1 MKKSRYM
8 MAALPM
14 LIPLCLSGAAL
25 AQESGE
31 FTPMPSLAVPPAS
44 TGTVVLPPE
53 QGDRMALEIAQR
65 LLAERKFDEAYEI
78 LLILARRRPD
88 ERDLQILIAQTEV
101 ALGQPKAAISR
112 LEALRDKHPDWP
124 RPRVELAL
132 AHAAAG
138 NIRTAKAILVA
149 ELGKNPPEHVRQNI
163 ESAIR
168 SLEDKQTFVGR
179 FDVGVAPDSN
189 ITGGTYNDTVN
200 FFGLPFTLNDD
211 AKQQEGVR
219 GTISAGGTMRTPW
232 DQNTRIELGI
242 DAVHSEPLGSKGTP
256 SSNVRAT
263 LAARVRMPKGSMRT
277 GLAVQPFYVDNK
289 LQRIEQSVFAE
300 GGRLIAGPLT
310 LTGSVTL
317 SDGDVA
323 HDILRDYQQWET
335 SFGPSIGLGK
345 STNLQLQGVFGDRNA
360 EDDLYSFLRRGLSMN
375 LSTRPANG
383 WRATLG
389 GSLTR
394 DVYRDYS
401 VFFGARQEDL
411 TASANMEVV
420 WAGLVFMGLSPSFNL
435 GYSETRSTIN
445 LYDRRS
451 VNFGLGFALP
461 Y

>member
-1 MKKSRYM
+1 MKGSRYA
-8 MAALPM
+8 MAALV
-14 LIPLCLSGAAL
+14 AL
-25 AQESGE
+25 APGCFAGGLAVAQESE
-31 FTPMPSLAVPPAS
+31 FTPLFVPTPPR
-44 TGTVVLPPE
+44 TVVLPPE
-53 QGDRMALEIAQR
+53 QGDRMALDAARRMIAEQR
-65 LLAERKFDEAYEI
+65 YADAYPI
-78 LLILARRRPD
+78 LLILAKRRPD

-101 ALGQPKAAISR
+101 ALAQPNAAIAR
-112 LEALRDKHPDWP
+112 LTVLKDKHPDWP

-149 ELGKNPPEHVRQNI
+149 ELGKNPPEYVRRNI
-163 ESAIR
+163 EGAIR

-232 DQNTRIELGI
+232 DQNTRIELGV
-242 DAVHSEPLGSKGTP
+242 DAAHSEPLGAKGTP
-256 SSNVRAT
+256 SSNVRVS
-263 LAARVRMPKGSMRT
+263 LAARVRMPKGSLRT

-289 LQRIEQSVFAE
+289 LQRIEQSLFVE
-300 GGRLIAGPLT
+300 GGRSIAGPLT

-317 SDGDVA
+317 SEGDVA
-323 HDILRDYQQWET
+323 HDNLRDYRQWET
-335 SFGPSIGLGK
+335 SFGPSLGLGD
-345 STNLQLQGVFGDRNA
+345 STNLRLQGVFGDRNA
-360 EDDLYSFLRRGLSMN
+360 EDDLYSFLRRGLSLN
-375 LSTRPANG
+375 LSSRPANG

-401 VFFGARQEDL
+401 VFFAARQEDL
-411 TASANMEVV
+411 TASANVEVV
-420 WAGLVFMGLSPSFNL
+420 WAGLVFLGLSPSFSV